1 MTSGRAFRPT
11 LGARTCAA
19 VPAHLPFVMPTPPR
33 GASTLTARPC
43 VEIRAHATDQH
54 HLAHILRVDHAGVVE
69 DEQRRRLRLVRVA
82 SQASS
87 GPQAGRLGP
96 SHTML
101 SSTGEGTP
109 FSDRPRGSMRLRSL
123 RFTAPLG
130 KMTCRASHT
139 LPNAVSSHDR
149 SYSVPR
155 PPTLRP
161 AVQVSE
167 DTRRS
172 RKGFDAWR
180 STPPTPA
187 RSWASA

>member
-1 MTSGRAFRPT
+1 LLSRWFSALVRY
-11 LGARTCAA
+11 
-19 VPAHLPFVMPTPPR
+19 R
-33 GASTLTARPC
+33 G

-54 HLAHILRVDHAGVVE
+54 HLAHILRVDHAGAVE
-69 DEQRRRLRLVRVA
+69 DEQRRRLRLGPGRKPGLERTP
-82 SQASS
+82 SRQAWTLAHHAVEHRR
-87 GPQAGRLGP
+87 G
-96 SHTML
+96 HT
-101 SSTGEGTP
+101 
-109 FSDRPRGSMRLRSL
+109 FSNRPRGSMRLRSL